1 MLTVVAAFIVLLTA
15 SSMTAPAAQATGR
28 TGQERLSTPVVTPMA
43 WVPWVEP
50 WFPDNRELRY
60 GNQRLA
66 DRNRL
71 INNCPDRF
79 LCLAAGEGNGLH
91 TVYYLYACAERSL
104 SNFIGDGAVANS
116 QTGNPGPRAILKRQ
130 DKSTERTIAPGPD
143 PVRVDWDPVYYI
155 DPC

>member
-1 MLTVVAAFIVLLTA
+1 
-15 SSMTAPAAQATGR
+15 
-28 TGQERLSTPVVTPMA
+28 MA
-43 WVPWVEP
+43 WAPWVEP

-60 GNQRLA
+60 GGQRLD

-71 INNCPDRF
+71 INNCPSGF

-91 TVYYLYACAERSL
+91 TVYYLYACSERSL

-130 DKSTERTIAPGPD
+130 DKSTERVIGPGND